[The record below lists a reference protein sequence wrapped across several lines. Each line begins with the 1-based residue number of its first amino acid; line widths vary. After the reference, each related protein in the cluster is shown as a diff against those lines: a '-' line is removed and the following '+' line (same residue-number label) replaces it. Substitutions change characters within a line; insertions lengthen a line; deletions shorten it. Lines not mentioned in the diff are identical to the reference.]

1 MTKGTRYEGDSRR
14 SHVLI
19 VSVDRLRV
27 LIANEH
33 IERLGLLAGV
43 VEGLGH
49 DVVAR
54 STSVT
59 EVAATTARERPDV
72 AIVGL
77 GDSSEHALELVSE
90 IVREAY
96 CPVIALL
103 SEYDAEWVSEAAKR
117 GVFAYI
123 VEAHPDE
130 LQSAMDI
137 TLRRFAEVRSLQG
150 AVERRNAEASEA
162 LAAASARQRQA
173 LELHDG
179 VVQGLVTAQL
189 AHDLGRDEESRKALV
204 ATLERAKAIVSR
216 SLAELEAKGH
226 NARELI
232 KEAAAGPADG

>member
-1 MTKGTRYEGDSRR
+1 
-14 SHVLI
+14 VLI
-19 VSVDRLRV
+19 VSGVDRLRV

-33 IERLGLLAGV
+33 LERLALLAGV

-54 STSVT
+54 SVSVT

-77 GDSSEHALELVSE
+77 GASSKHALELVTE

-96 CPVIALL
+96 CPVIVLL
-103 SEYDAEWVSEAAKR
+103 AAYDAEWVSEAAKR

-123 VEAHPDE
+123 VEAHPE
-130 LQSAMDI
+130 EFQSAMDI
-137 TLRRFAEVRSLQG
+137 TLRRFAEVQSLQG
-150 AVERRNAEASEA
+150 AVERRNDEASEA

-189 AHDLGRDEESRKALV
+189 AHDLGRDDESRDALV
-204 ATLERAKAIVSR
+204 ATLERAKSIVSR
-216 SLAELEAKGH
+216 SLVELEVQGH
-226 NARELI
+226 STRELI
-232 KEAAAGPADG
+232 RDAAAGTADE

>member
-1 MTKGTRYEGDSRR
+1 
-14 SHVLI
+14 
-19 VSVDRLRV
+19 VSGVDRLRV

-33 IERLGLLAGV
+33 LERLGLLASV

-54 STSVT
+54 SVSVH

-77 GDSSEHALELVSE
+77 GDSSQHALELVTE

-103 SEYDAEWVSEAAKR
+103 TAYDAEWVGEAAKR

-123 VEAHPDE
+123 VEAHPE
-130 LQSAMDI
+130 EFQSAMDI
-137 TLRRFAEVRSLQG
+137 TLRRFAEVQSLQG
-150 AVERRNAEASEA
+150 AIERRNDEADREQ
-162 LAAASARQRQA
+162 AAASARQRET

-189 AHDLGRDEESRKALV
+189 AHDLGREEESRDALL
-204 ATLERAKAIVSR
+204 ATLERAKAIVSA
-216 SLAELEAKGH
+216 SLTELEAQGH
-226 NARELI
+226 STRQLI
-232 KEAAAGPADG
+232 RDTAASTADE

>member
-1 MTKGTRYEGDSRR
+1 LST
-14 SHVLI
+14 
-19 VSVDRLRV
+19 VDRLRV

-33 IERLGLLAGV
+33 VERLGLLAGV

-54 STSVT
+54 SDSVR

-77 GDSSEHALELVSE
+77 GASSEHALELVSE

-103 SEYDAEWVSEAAKR
+103 PAYDADWVNEAAKR

-123 VEAHPDE
+123 IEAHPAE

-150 AVERRNAEASEA
+150 AIERRNEEATRE
-162 LAAASARQRQA
+162 LAAATARQRQA

-189 AHDLGRDEESRKALV
+189 AHDLGRDEESRQALL
-204 ATLERAKAIVSR
+204 ATLERARSIVGG
-216 SLAELEAKGH
+216 SLAELEAQGYST
-226 NARELI
+226 RQLI
-232 KEAAAGPADG
+232 RDSAAGPADG

>member
-1 MTKGTRYEGDSRR
+1 VS
-14 SHVLI
+14 
-19 VSVDRLRV
+19 SVDRLRV

-33 IERLGLLAGV
+33 IERLGLLASV

-54 STSVT
+54 SVSVT

-77 GDSSEHALELVSE
+77 GDSSEHALELVTE

-96 CPVIALL
+96 CPVIVLL
-103 SEYDAEWVSEAAKR
+103 ATYDADWVSEAAKR

-123 VEAHPDE
+123 IEAHPAE

-150 AVERRNAEASEA
+150 AIARRNAEAGEA
-162 LAAASARQRQA
+162 LAAADARQRQA

-189 AHDLGRDEESRKALV
+189 AHDLGRDEESREALL
-204 ATLERAKAIVSR
+204 ATLERAKSIVGR
-216 SLAELEAKGH
+216 SLAELEAQGYTV
-226 NARELI
+226 RQLI
-232 KEAAAGPADG
+232 KDTAVGTADG